1 MQTAWL
7 PLYKGQTGR
16 FLKSFLLSVFVNR
29 LIFDNLVKSQKS
41 KLFTSVYLD
50 VPIFHLFAKT
60 ILHCPLQSV
69 TITQVAGPPEIFTG
83 FSCLLH
89 LEINQTPIQV
99 GL

>member
-1 MQTAWL
+1 MQSSS
-7 PLYKGQTGR
+7 KKVTGTWSCSGI
-16 FLKSFLLSVFVNR
+16 FSVR
-29 LIFDNLVKSQKS
+29 GGSQ
-41 KLFTSVYLD
+41 
-50 VPIFHLFAKT
+50 LFAKT